1 VSSASSGRLTGEMGR
16 AMPCGLLPILGRGVA
31 LCEGKGGLGFP
42 VSKKSD
48 EVSPGQRVD
57 QDFFLFFGEGG

>member
-1 VSSASSGRLTGEMGR
+1 
-16 AMPCGLLPILGRGVA
+16 MPCGLLPILGRGVA
-31 LCEGKGGLGFP
+31 LCEGKGALGFP